1 MRSAPRRTFSLSPSN
16 TLSLRQSSDSSF
28 SSGGTVPNRHDGAQE
43 AMELKGDSVEEGAAL
58 SLGVMGRMF
67 LSLAPQ
73 SLFCR
78 MVMEFC
84 TNLRPAS

>member
-1 MRSAPRRTFSLSPSN
+1 
-16 TLSLRQSSDSSF
+16 
-28 SSGGTVPNRHDGAQE
+28 
-43 AMELKGDSVEEGAAL
+43 MELKGDSVEEGAAL